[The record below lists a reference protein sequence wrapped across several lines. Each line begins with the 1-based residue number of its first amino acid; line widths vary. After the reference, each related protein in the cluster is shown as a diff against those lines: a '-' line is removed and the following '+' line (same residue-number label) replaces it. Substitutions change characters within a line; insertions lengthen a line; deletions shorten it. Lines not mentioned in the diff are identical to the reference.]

1 MSADATGAVSGEDA
15 VLVRRARIGRLAET
29 GKRIGYSLY
38 GLAVVGFVVGFIVGF
53 RPWLVNAL
61 VAALVIGSLVL
72 APAIVFS
79 YAVAATDREE
89 QGGTYGH

>member
-1 MSADATGAVSGEDA
+1 MTDDP
-15 VLVRRARIGRLAET
+15 VLARRARIGTLAET
-29 GKRIGYSLY
+29 GKRIGYSLF
-38 GLAVVGFVVGFIVGF
+38 GLALILFLVGFVVGFRG
-53 RPWLVNAL
+53 WLVNLIVGAL
-61 VAALVIGSLVL
+61 IVGSLIL

>member
-1 MSADATGAVSGEDA
+1 M
-15 VLVRRARIGRLAET
+15 AET
-29 GKRIGYSLY
+29 GKRIGYTLF
-38 GLAVVGFVVGFIVGF
+38 GLALVGFVVGFIVGF
-53 RPWLVNAL
+53 STAIANAII
-61 VAALVIGSLVL
+61 AALIIGSLIL

>member
-1 MSADATGAVSGEDA
+1 MTDDP
-15 VLVRRARIGRLAET
+15 VLDDPVLARRARIGMLAET
-29 GKRIGYSLY
+29 GKRVGYSLF
-38 GLAVVGFVVGFIVGF
+38 GLAVVGFVIGFVVGF
-53 RPWLVNAL
+53 RGWLVNLIIGAL
-61 VAALVIGSLVL
+61 IVGSLIL